1 METLADILQGWNP
14 AATGLPPMGAMP
26 AAAPQVMPTEPQP
39 NVGFREF
46 LAQHPEPAQSP
57 TPAQSPAAT
66 TPQSRGGFEDPNR
79 WLITAAA
86 LASGPRALQLLPLA
100 HMAYGELTKSQ
111 EEERVAAEKEAA
123 RKQSE
128 TTALVDLRGAQSA
141 ESMQRTSESKQKLPG
156 ELEQTRLGNLEKQ
169 QRVESA
175 ELAYK
180 QAKRLYEAKLKLDP
194 TGATEAKLEMDTAK
208 AKLDAEKALTGQ
220 RQAAAGESSARA
232 AQTKAE
238 TKAMETLGST
248 TATEEEKTRARTELQ
263 AATALLQYA
272 GDDTREGAEATLKAI
287 MTRSVKAGTPPNTP
301 KVITEA
307 DIQSNMTKY
316 KKTREEVLAAAKAQ
330 GYQLQGK

>member
-1 METLADILQGWNP
+1 
-14 AATGLPPMGAMP
+14 
-26 AAAPQVMPTEPQP
+26 
-39 NVGFREF
+39 
-46 LAQHPEPAQSP
+46 
-57 TPAQSPAAT
+57 
-66 TPQSRGGFEDPNR
+66 
-79 WLITAAA
+79 
-86 LASGPRALQLLPLA
+86 
-100 HMAYGELTKSQ
+100 MAYGELTKSQ

-272 GDDTREGAEATLKAI
+272 GDDDTRKGAEATLKAI
-287 MTRSVKAGTPPNTP
+287 LTRSVKAGTPPNTP